1 MLMMYRSS
9 SANLEAVNEEPSEE
23 TTEETAEPVVGM
35 ANPASVYCEE
45 QG

>member
-1 MLMMYRSS
+1 MLMMYRSVNV
-9 SANLEAVNEEPSEE
+9 NLEAVNEEPSEE
-23 TTEETAEPVVGM
+23 TAEETTEPVVGM